1 MKRRLFLTQ
10 LFLNAFR
17 FGVLLLIA
25 LIVTVIG
32 FLWIDVCQWIGLGLL
47 VVYIL
52 IVLITTIRTQRLIA
66 KLSDD
71 SEFGNL
77 LERISE
83 NPHSFLSGAM
93 EDFDEKMQLHGDQL
107 SVLSDDDLFE
117 TVYYQNL
124 DIAEKAENED
134 LELAQFSGPRRTVY
148 ILSVF
153 DMEIQN
159 GGLCQFFVNS
169 SGAVA
174 PYVCQA
180 LAAVGAAEHRALF
193 EQFLTSNSIDIS
205 DLASFRVSSTKGYI
219 KQTKRFDYDAFD
231 DRYYDLP
238 ALQDYVIA
246 YIRNNIKD
254 F

>member
-1 MKRRLFLTQ
+1 MKKRLFLTQ
-10 LFLNAFR
+10 LFLNGVQ
-17 FGVLLLIA
+17 FGWLLLIA
-25 LIVTVIG
+25 LAVAVVG

-47 VVYIL
+47 VLYIL
-52 IVLITTIRTQRLIA
+52 IVLITTICTHHLIA
-66 KLSDD
+66 ALSGD
-71 SEFGNL
+71 SEFSDL
-77 LERISE
+77 LEKISE
-83 NPHSFLSGAM
+83 DPQSFLSGAM
-93 EDFDEKMQLHGDQL
+93 EDFEEMKQLHGDQL
-107 SVLSDDDLFE
+107 SSLSDGDLFE
-117 TVYYQNL
+117 AVYYQNL
-124 DIAEKAENED
+124 DIAENAEGED
-134 LELAQFSGPRRTVY
+134 RELEQFSDPRRTVY

-174 PYVCQA
+174 PYVSEA

-193 EQFLTSNSIDIS
+193 EKFLTSNSIDVS

-231 DRYYDLP
+231 DRYYELP
-238 ALQDYVIA
+238 ALQDYVVK
-246 YIRNNIKD
+246 YIRDNIRE